1 MILDVGSPEY
11 KADPYPLF
19 ARLRRES
26 PVARLEPF
34 GFYAVSRYE
43 DVLNILR
50 NPGVFS
56 SAGMFSVFPVIP
68 GWSRFLKK
76 ALSSD
81 PIRRSIRI

>member
-56 SAGMFSVFPVIP
+56 SAGMFSVFP
-68 GWSRFLKK
+68 
-76 ALSSD
+76 
-81 PIRRSIRI
+81 